1 VRVERDPPVLRRDI
15 AGRKLEAVDVG
26 DAPGAVDYSV
36 RLDRAPGPALF
47 IDHAEPIPCPLNPLD
62 CDRSVNRD
70 PDPLSLPAYLRDRIR
85 VHIVEQPRQRLEDRD
100 FGARAGVGVAKL
112 ESDHSAAD
120 KHHLSRQSAL
130 AQHIVGGDH
139 HFGAGKWEPVR
150 LRAGGDYNVL
160 CLQGLAVDRDRVRA
174 GKAAALADHF
184 DAVIRELDT
193 KPAVIGHSFGGLMTQ
208 ILAGRGLSAASV
220 AIDPAPFRGVLP
232 LPISALRSAS
242 PVLSNPLNH
251 GRAVPLTFEQF
262 RYAFTNAVEE
272 AEAKDLY
279 ATYAVPAPGEPLF
292 QAAAAN
298 LNPWTEARVDTKNA
312 DRGPLPLILMVPLF
326 GFFYLGDVAK
336 FRYGIIS
343 TLTLNVALFAVICRV
358 LGHPAFALPAADGDV
373 LNLVSVLG
381 AGAYVMMM
389 ALSYS
394 RLLEHQDALQEKS
407 AAQRLMAEQLL
418 FAKEAAEA
426 ASRAKSEFLA
436 VTSHELRTPLNA
448 IIGFSQLALRKPF
461 GPLGERYADYLKDI
475 EESGT
480 HLLELINDILDVA
493 KAESGR
499 FDLYEEACDVRRVI
513 ASSLRLLHRRAMR
526 AKLAVTLKVPDT
538 LPLLMADARRLKQ
551 MLLNLLGNA
560 IKFTPPG
567 GTILIEAGIEKDG
580 VLAISI
586 SDSGIGIG
594 EKHLENVL
602 EPFFQVD
609 SSHARSAEG
618 VGLGLPLV
626 ASIIARH
633 GGTLGLTSE
642 LGEGTTATLRFPSRR
657 VVIPANRVAAVV

>member
-1 VRVERDPPVLRRDI
+1 VTAFKFAARD
-15 AGRKLEAVDVG
+15 AGGE
-26 DAPGAVDYSV
+26 
-36 RLDRAPGPALF
+36 
-47 IDHAEPIPCPLNPLD
+47 
-62 CDRSVNRD
+62 
-70 PDPLSLPAYLRDRIR
+70 SLPPIDRLLFEPFIP
-85 VHIVEQPRQRLEDRD
+85 PRL
-100 FGARAGVGVAKL
+100 
-112 ESDHSAAD
+112 
-120 KHHLSRQSAL
+120 RQSAASEHRARIFLISHL
-130 AQHIVGGDH
+130 AGPPIGLILS
-139 HFGAGKWEPVR
+139 FYLLA
-150 LRAGGDYNVL
+150 LRG
-160 CLQGLAVDRDRVRA
+160 
-174 GKAAALADHF
+174 HF
-184 DAVIRELDT
+184 DVPLAIIFAGVI
-193 KPAVIGHSFGGLMTQ
+193 AFW
-208 ILAGRGLSAASV
+208 AY
-220 AIDPAPFRGVLP
+220 P
-232 LPISALRSAS
+232 LALRFTARFTL
-242 PVLSNPLNH
+242 LSFLSLQH
-251 GRAVPLTFEQF
+251 LTF
-262 RYAFTNAVEE
+262 VI
-272 AEAKDLY
+272 
-279 ATYAVPAPGEPLF
+279 LF
-292 QAAAAN
+292 VSYQYGGVGSPFFFW
-298 LNPWTEARVDTKNA
+298 L
-312 DRGPLPLILMVPLF
+312 LMVPLF

-633 GGTLGLTSE
+633 GGTLRLTSE

-657 VVIPANRVAAVV
+657 VVIGSSERLRA